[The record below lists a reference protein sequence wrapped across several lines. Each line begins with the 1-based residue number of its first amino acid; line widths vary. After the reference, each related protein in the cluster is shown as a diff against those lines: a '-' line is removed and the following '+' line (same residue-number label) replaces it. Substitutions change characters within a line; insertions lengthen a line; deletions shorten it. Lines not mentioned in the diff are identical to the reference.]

1 MSRETSLRIPSLEG
15 STDSKR
21 ALAAYDLQDSRSGM
35 GMKDSK
41 VRPNLE
47 KTEFNRGGDFG
58 VGLRR
63 MNRSLPTRQGED
75 RAIPSRRQKRC
86 EVMKSEEL

>member
-1 MSRETSLRIPSLEG
+1 MRIPSLEG
-15 STDSKR
+15 RTDSKR
-21 ALAAYDLQDSRSGM
+21 ALAAHDFQDSRSGM

-41 VRPNLE
+41 VRSNLE

-63 MNRSLPTRQGED
+63 MNRSLPTGQGEG
-75 RAIPSRRQKRC
+75 RATPSRRQKRC
-86 EVMKSEEL
+86 EVIKFEEL